1 MTIRIKSAAKERM
14 IEHSQREAPRE
25 CCGVLGG
32 RNNVICTVYPLRNV
46 AGNPETRYEAAPED
60 LFQASKM
67 IREKGEELIGVYHSH
82 PRSEAFP
89 SPTDVQLAFY
99 PDAVYFIVSL
109 ALDRTIVNA
118 YRICEGA
125 IGAVK
130 YEEVIEQAA
139 QML

>member
-1 MTIRIKSAAKERM
+1 M
-14 IEHSQREAPRE
+14 IEHSQREAPLE

-32 RNNVICTVYPLRNV
+32 RNGVICTIYPLRNV
-46 AGNPETRYEAAPED
+46 AGSPETRYEAAPED
-60 LFQASKM
+60 LFQASKT
-67 IREKGEELIGVYHSH
+67 IREKGEEMIGVYHSH

-125 IGAVK
+125 ISAVK
-130 YEEVIEQAA
+130 YEEMIEQAA

>member
-1 MTIRIKSAAKERM
+1 M
-14 IEHSQREAPRE
+14 IDHSLRESPQE

-32 RNNVICTVYPLRNV
+32 HGGVICTVYPLRNV
-46 AGNPETRYEAAPED
+46 ALTPETKYEAAPED
-60 LFQASKM
+60 LFQASRLM
-67 IREKGEELIGVYHSH
+67 REKGEDLIGVYHSH

-109 ALDRTIVNA
+109 ASDRTIVNA
-118 YRICEGA
+118 FRICDGVTS
-125 IGAVK
+125 AVE
-130 YEEVIEQAA
+130 YETVTEQSA